1 MTDSQ
6 KTKRKQWLIDPK
18 CKDWQAHR
26 KGNLCQVD
34 CGSACHL
41 IIYRDYCKVKADGK
55 LVYSGANK
63 NSASELIC
71 KPLVTA

>member
-26 KGNLCQVD
+26 KGNPVPSGLWF
-34 CGSACHL
+34 SMPSNHL
-41 IIYRDYCKVKADGK
+41 QRLLQSKSRWKTSLQWG
-55 LVYSGANK
+55 
-63 NSASELIC
+63 
-71 KPLVTA
+71 